1 MTTIAYKDGVIAYD
15 SRRCSGSTIVDD
27 DYDKRHEHE
36 GVSFFL
42 TGAVCDLPRLIAAY
56 FGEKQESPVECTA
69 LVVDDGKLQLVG
81 YDKDSGLWV
90 DVLPQDKPYS
100 IGSGSDHAWTAMDM
114 GATAYQAIGLAM
126 KRDSCTGGN
135 IRTFQ
140 IDSVQ
145 SAE

>member
-15 SRRCSGSTIVDD
+15 SRSCSGTTIIDD
-27 DYDKRHEHE
+27 DFDKRIEQD
-36 GVSFFL
+36 GVSFFI
-42 TGAVCDLPRLIAAY
+42 TGAVCDAPKLMAAY
-56 FGEKQESPVECTA
+56 FGQKQESQVECSA
-69 LVVDDGKLQLVG
+69 LVVDDGKLKLVG
-81 YDKDSGLWV
+81 VDNDSGLWEE
-90 DVLPQDKPYS
+90 VLPPNKPYS
-100 IGSGSDHAWTAMDM
+100 IGSGSSHAWTAMDM